1 MEPPNIRIN
10 ADPCEVGCA
19 RLARASY
26 VGRYTNMKRSRLM
39 CCVVIILAYHMGA
52 DSFARADEVSDACDY
67 VSRTVSTF
75 KGGLYRQAPDTFE
88 DEGKIYKGCV
98 VTVVGDRNKVPGRFP
113 PADRPSPK
121 PGSAAAKAGWKADR
135 EADGSDGTSYRILR
149 GNVFCLVRGSW
160 DGGDDS
166 DPKVIPSPL
175 FLITAQCA
183 RTR

>member
-1 MEPPNIRIN
+1 MERTSLIFCIF
-10 ADPCEVGCA
+10 
-19 RLARASY
+19 
-26 VGRYTNMKRSRLM
+26 
-39 CCVVIILAYHMGA
+39 ILAYQVAAG
-52 DSFARADEVSDACDY
+52 SFAHADEVSDACDY

-113 PADRPSPK
+113 PADRPYPK

-135 EADGSDGTSYRILR
+135 EADGSDGTSYRISR